1 MPLAKC
7 HPRSLAGQIH
17 VIRDEM
23 DATINH
29 ADGRRY
35 TSKRK
40 FEAGVRAR
48 GCTIIGNESIDHI
61 RPPSLHSKHEVVRDI
76 QRAMAQLRS
85 R

>member
-1 MPLAKC
+1 VPFADWRP
-7 HPRSLAGQIH
+7 HVDPRLH

-23 DATINH
+23 DSTVNH

-40 FEAGVRAR
+40 FEAEVRAR
-48 GCTIIGNESIDHI
+48 GGTIIGNESTDHI
-61 RPPSLHSKHEVVRDI
+61 KPPPLHSRHEVVRDI